1 MLERSIEETLNDV
14 YMFSVVHNNVFS
26 ILNMTEEEIRQ
37 SIVEDLLLV
46 TMIEIGEN
54 TKLHFGFTKFLRW
67 LPRYLHKKV
76 IKQLRHD
83 EINGLIEIK
92 GREIRIRNNR
102 TILQAAMDYCGHWYE
117 GFDIP
122 NEPGIITVN
131 REKLEEAVEEAG
143 GVDQLAEKLAKKIN
157 ADMLDQLANVPVPTS
172 IN

>member
-1 MLERSIEETLNDV
+1 
-14 YMFSVVHNNVFS
+14 
-26 ILNMTEEEIRQ
+26 
-37 SIVEDLLLV
+37 
-46 TMIEIGEN
+46 
-54 TKLHFGFTKFLRW
+54 
-67 LPRYLHKKV
+67 
-76 IKQLRHD
+76 
-83 EINGLIEIK
+83 
-92 GREIRIRNNR
+92 
-102 TILQAAMDYCGHWYE
+102 MDYCGHWYE